1 MGVRYGNGYLPKKA
15 SKLSTTASRS
25 DKLYRRRIRLSNSS
39 INLLLSSDNSSDNRR
54 SLAQICGQIPM
65 TAVNWY
71 KIESEETKA
80 LPIETLR
87 RIEQVLG
94 IDLDVHI
101 NA

>member
-1 MGVRYGNGYLPKKA
+1 MIVRKITDTKVPELGKKIKEA
-15 SKLSTTASRS
+15 RLD
-25 DKLYRRRIRLSNSS
+25 DK
-39 INLLLSSDNSSDNRR
+39 R
-54 SLAQICGQIPM
+54 SLAQICREIPM
-65 TAVNWY
+65 SPVNWY

-101 NA
+101 DT

>member
-1 MGVRYGNGYLPKKA
+1 MIVRKITDTKVPELGKKIKEA
-15 SKLSTTASRS
+15 RLS
-25 DKLYRRRIRLSNSS
+25 DK
-39 INLLLSSDNSSDNRR
+39 R
-54 SLAQICGQIPM
+54 SLAQICREISMSP
-65 TAVNWY
+65 VNWY

-101 NA
+101 DA